1 VAATLALIAAFLFA
15 LAAVFQ
21 QRGALN
27 LSEVSLRNPSSLVAL
42 ARERAWLLGTAALLV
57 GYAFQAAAL
66 DRGRLVVIQPL
77 LVATIVFALPLG
89 YFLTG
94 QRVGRREV
102 IGALAI
108 VLGLSL
114 FILVGN
120 PAGGNEDASN
130 LAWLAA
136 FLVIGVLCGG
146 VFFLGPRDT
155 PIGIA
160 GVYGTIAGVLFGLSA
175 TLTKPVVE
183 TLHQGIGEVL
193 TDWQLY
199 VLAVAGIGG
208 FVLQQLS
215 LATGRLAPSVA
226 TVSVANPVLSIFL
239 GVFLFDERLARPLW
253 HVAVAVIGLLVAL
266 AGAIAITFAREGAPA
281 EEAPELVERLPDAA
295 ALPQ

>member
-1 VAATLALIAAFLFA
+1 M
-15 LAAVFQ
+15 
-21 QRGALN
+21 
-27 LSEVSLRNPSSLVAL
+27 
-42 ARERAWLLGTAALLV
+42 
-57 GYAFQAAAL
+57 
-66 DRGRLVVIQPL
+66 VIQPL

-136 FLVIGVLCGG
+136 FLIIGVLCGG

-183 TLHQGIGEVL
+183 TLHQGIGEVV

-199 VLAVAGIGG
+199 VLAAAGIGG

-253 HVAVAVIGLLVAL
+253 HVAVATIGLLVAL
-266 AGAIAITFAREGAPA
+266 AGALAITFAREGAPV
-281 EEAPELVERLPDAA
+281 EEAPEPLERLPDAA
-295 ALPQ
+295 PLAQ